1 MKYTFNSRIRYSE
14 TGENACLTLPG
25 ILNYFQDCSTFH
37 SEAIG
42 QGMKK
47 VKDRNRVWVLSS
59 WQVVISRYPRLGEN
73 VKIITF
79 PYEFKGFLGMRN
91 FVMETEDGERLAW
104 ANTYWSNI
112 NMTTGLPEK
121 LTEEDVQGYD
131 LEEKLD
137 MEYAPRKIAIPKEC
151 IDGQSFS
158 VQKHH
163 LDTNHHVNNCQ
174 YIQMA
179 EDYLPEG
186 FYVGQMR
193 AEYKQQAK
201 LHDVIFPAV
210 HREEGKVLVLLN
222 DESGK
227 PYAVVEFTE
236 K

>member
-1 MKYTFNSRIRYSE
+1 
-14 TGENACLTLPG
+14 
-25 ILNYFQDCSTFH
+25 
-37 SEAIG
+37 
-42 QGMKK
+42 
-47 VKDRNRVWVLSS
+47 
-59 WQVVISRYPRLGEN
+59 
-73 VKIITF
+73 
-79 PYEFKGFLGMRN
+79 
-91 FVMETEDGERLAW
+91 
-104 ANTYWSNI
+104 
-112 NMTTGLPEK
+112 MTTGLPEK
-121 LTEEDVQGYD
+121 LTEEDVRGYD

-151 IDGQSFS
+151 TDGQSFS

-227 PYAVVEFTE
+227 PYAVVEFTG